1 MTKHLKMA
9 APKFVET
16 DVNELLKIA
25 VADYES
31 RTGFTLSEASVESQ
45 ILNTVAYLL
54 YVYNAGVQYACEQ
67 MLVEYAV
74 APALDELG
82 KIVGVTR
89 LPASPATTTIRFNMA
104 SGHTGVIIPIG
115 TRVRSTDGKVTF
127 STSSE
132 SIVSAGTDTVDI
144 VAAATETG
152 TIGNGY
158 SSGTITSILDPQA
171 FIDSA
176 SNITATSGGGDLE
189 TDDSLRQRIK
199 AAPSSFSTAGSRE
212 AYEFYAKSASS
223 SIIDVAVRQ
232 ITPGTVGVYPL
243 VPGGN
248 TSQEVLNLVTNA
260 LNADR
265 VRPET
270 DTVSVLAPAITS
282 YSIDIS
288 VVTLD
293 DAVANDVVN
302 QVTTNINAF
311 VAANES
317 TLGNDVMI
325 SQLIAA
331 AASVEGVYN
340 VTINSP
346 VANIV
351 IPFNGIAVNNSV
363 VVTATGTNEG

>member
-158 SSGTITSILDPQA
+158 SSGTITSINA
-171 FIDSA
+171 C
-176 SNITATSGGGDLE
+176 G
-189 TDDSLRQRIK
+189 
-199 AAPSSFSTAGSRE
+199 
-212 AYEFYAKSASS
+212 S
-223 SIIDVAVRQ
+223 SI
-232 ITPGTVGVYPL
+232 
-243 VPGGN
+243 
-248 TSQEVLNLVTNA
+248 EVIE
-260 LNADR
+260 R
-265 VRPET
+265 
-270 DTVSVLAPAITS
+270 
-282 YSIDIS
+282 
-288 VVTLD
+288 
-293 DAVANDVVN
+293 
-302 QVTTNINAF
+302 
-311 VAANES
+311 
-317 TLGNDVMI
+317 
-325 SQLIAA
+325 
-331 AASVEGVYN
+331 
-340 VTINSP
+340 
-346 VANIV
+346 
-351 IPFNGIAVNNSV
+351 
-363 VVTATGTNEG
+363 